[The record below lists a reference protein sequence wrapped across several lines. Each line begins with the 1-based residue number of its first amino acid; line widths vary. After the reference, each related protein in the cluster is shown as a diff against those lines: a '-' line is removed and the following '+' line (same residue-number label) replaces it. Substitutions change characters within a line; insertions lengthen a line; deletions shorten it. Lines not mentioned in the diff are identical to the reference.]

1 MHDLN
6 PGDQDSGAAEGLE
19 AEHRTGDS
27 FDSAVVLLD
36 EVVELLRLAHLDGQA
51 AVGLDSHDG
60 GRVGAAEGTKCFF
73 GAICGS
79 GPITTLIPG
88 LENTYGTA

>member
-1 MHDLN
+1 MTSIPAIRIRTQRKVSKPSIW
-6 PGDQDSGAAEGLE
+6 PGDA
-19 AEHRTGDS
+19 
-27 FDSAVVLLD
+27 FDGAVVLLD
-36 EVVELLRLAHLDGQA
+36 EVVEVLRLAHLDGQTA
-51 AVGLDSHDG
+51 IGLNAHDG

-88 LENTYGTA
+88 FTTVRLT